1 MDVGRRLTKWKEPI
15 KIKYKDGMQNM
26 GTNGSGDCGRAAV
39 EEVGVL
45 GQGE

>member
-1 MDVGRRLTKWKEPI
+1 
-15 KIKYKDGMQNM
+15 M